1 MLKDEQMKM
10 FSNKI
15 TQLFKAVA
23 LGGIRSIEHSKN
35 RRQIGVMNIV
45 TFIGILNL
53 VPLGIVAFRSG
64 NLGVGL
70 VDFSAVVV
78 LICCQLHLR
87 LTGRYEPARNIG
99 ICMAAAL
106 FYYLFITAGI
116 SNTGF
121 LWLYT
126 FPMFV
131 TFLLGARMGGIA
143 AMALFSAAAIT
154 VVLRPLL
161 NLEFIHAYS
170 GGFMIRFVTSYI
182 VVTMFAYFSE
192 RARENSEAE
201 LSGRNV
207 QLSAKIGE
215 LQAAEDALQKIRS
228 ELEQRV
234 EERTTQLKHS
244 NTNLLN
250 EILERK
256 SAEQALKESQER
268 LLLVLDSIG
277 ADIYVA
283 DMQTHEI
290 LFMNKHM
297 ADTFDGDHAG
307 KTCYGAFRN
316 TSDVCPDCP
325 NTKLVTNEGQSTG
338 VYIWDSHDPI
348 TQKAYINYDRA
359 IRWNDNRWVRLQIAM
374 DITDRKKIEETL
386 KRANIELESRVAERT
401 AHIEQVNFD
410 LRREIEEKEL
420 IEAEL
425 RNAKDSAE
433 VANRSKSDFLANMSH
448 ELRTPLNHIIGFSEL
463 LLSKSFGELNE
474 TQEEYLG
481 DVYQSSRHLLEVIND
496 ILDLSKVEAGKL
508 ELELGQF
515 TIDDILASSL
525 SMVKEKA
532 MKHAIKM
539 DLTIPD
545 DLGKVTADERKIKQV
560 MYNLLSNAV
569 KFTPDGGSIS
579 ISATKRNG
587 HHEGTA
593 EDDNGGSSLPAE
605 VVTSIEVVV
614 RDSGIGI
621 APEDLDRI
629 FNPFEQAD
637 GSSTRKFDGTG
648 LGLSLTRQLVELHGG
663 KIWVESEGLGEGACF
678 KFIIPQ
684 DASMTLN

>member
-1 MLKDEQMKM
+1 MKP
-10 FSNKI
+10 FFKKI
-15 TQLFKAVA
+15 KHLLRIVA
-23 LGGIRSIEHSKN
+23 LGGIKSIEHSRYK
-35 RRQIGVMNIV
+35 RQIGVMNIV

-53 VPLGIVAFRSG
+53 IPLGTVALRSG
-64 NLGVGL
+64 NLGVGII
-70 VDFSAVVV
+70 DFSAAAV
-78 LICCQLHLR
+78 LIGCQLHLR
-87 LTGRYEPARNIG
+87 LTGRYEPARNVG
-99 ICMAAAL
+99 IAMAAAL
-106 FYYLFITAGI
+106 FFYLFISGGI

-121 LWLYT
+121 LWMYT

-131 TFLLGARMGGIA
+131 TFLLGARNGGFA
-143 AMALFSAAAIT
+143 AVALFLAAAVT
-154 VVLRPLL
+154 VELKSLGFLDFVH
-161 NLEFIHAYS
+161 EYS
-170 GGFMIRFVTSYI
+170 GGFKIRFVTSYM

-207 QLSAKIGE
+207 DLSTKIGE
-215 LQAAEDALQKIRS
+215 LQAAEDALQRIRS

-234 EERTTQLKHS
+234 EERTIQLKHS

-256 SAEQALKESQER
+256 NAEQALKESQER

-290 LFMNKHM
+290 QFINKHM

-307 KTCYGAFRN
+307 KTCYEAFRN
-316 TSDVCPDCP
+316 TTQICPDCP
-325 NTKLVTNEGQSTG
+325 NTKLVTNDGQSTG
-338 VYIWDSHDPI
+338 VYVWDSHDPI

-359 IRWNDNRWVRLQIAM
+359 IRWDDNRWVRLQIAM
-374 DITDRKKIEETL
+374 DITDRKQIEETL

-410 LRREIEEKEL
+410 LRREIDEKEL

-425 RNAKDSAE
+425 RKAKESAE
-433 VANRSKSDFLANMSH
+433 VANRSKSEFLANMSH

-515 TIDDILASSL
+515 DIDDVLASSL
-525 SMVKEKA
+525 SMVKERA
-532 MKHAIKM
+532 MKHAIRL
-539 DLTIPD
+539 DLSIPEQ
-545 DLGKVTADERKIKQV
+545 LGGVTADERKLKQI

-569 KFTPDGGSIS
+569 KFTPDGGDISVTAKKCNGNYDLRELGGTHKDSNQESIQF
-579 ISATKRNG
+579 
-587 HHEGTA
+587 
-593 EDDNGGSSLPAE
+593 
-605 VVTSIEVVV
+605 IEIMVK
-614 RDSGIGI
+614 DSGIGI
-621 APEDLDRI
+621 SPDDLDRI

-637 GSSTRKFDGTG
+637 GSSSRQFEGTG
-648 LGLSLTRQLVELHGG
+648 LGLSLTRQLIELHGG
-663 KIWVESEGLGEGACF
+663 KIWAESSGPDEGSCF
-678 KFIIPQ
+678 RFIIPL
-684 DASMTLN
+684 DASLMLD